1 MLDISSISERI
12 NLYFNLLRLNKP
24 EGILLL
30 LWPALWGLFVAANG
44 KPDFDI
50 LIIFIIGVVIMR
62 SVGCVVNDLI
72 DHDIDRH
79 VSRTYN
85 RPIASGQVSIWE
97 ALVIIVILFACA
109 FFLALSLNAFAFK
122 LSFVAVIL
130 TIIYPFMKQLIYLP
144 QVFLGVV
151 FAWSVPMAFA
161 AHNNY
166 INTDAWLIFI
176 MTVLWVIVY
185 DTMYA
190 MVDREDDIKIGVKST
205 AILFDD
211 ADCLILACLQCV
223 LLFAQLLIGTRL
235 NLGEYYFIGVAVA
248 SMLAIYQQ
256 YLIRQRKKD
265 KYFLAFLNNQWY
277 GMAIFL
283 GLYCDYTFA

>member
-1 MLDISSISERI
+1 MVNISYIGERI
-12 NLYFNLLRLNKP
+12 SLYCILLRLDKP

-44 KPDFDI
+44 EPDFDI
-50 LIIFIIGVVIMR
+50 LVIFILGVVIMR
-62 SVGCVVNDLI
+62 SVGCVINDLI
-72 DHDIDRH
+72 DHDIDRR

-85 RPIASGQVSIWE
+85 RPIASGQVGVWE
-97 ALVIIVILFACA
+97 VAVIIVILLTCA
-109 FFLALSLNAFAFK
+109 FLLALRLNAFAFR
-122 LSFVAVIL
+122 LSFVAVL
-130 TIIYPFMKQLIYLP
+130 LAIIYPFMKRFIYLP
-144 QVFLGVV
+144 QVFLGVT

-161 AHNNY
+161 AQNNY
-166 INTDAWLIFI
+166 INVDAWLIFI

-190 MVDREDDIKIGVKST
+190 MVDRKDDIKIGVKST

-211 ADCLILACLQCV
+211 ADCLILFGLQCV
-223 LLFAQLLIGTRL
+223 LLFSQVLIGTRL
-235 NLGEYYFIGVAVA
+235 DLGEYYYAGVVVA

-256 YLIRQRKKD
+256 YLIRQRDVD

-277 GMAIFL
+277 GMAIFV
-283 GLYCDYTFA
+283 GLYCHYTFV